1 LDSKDCLTLV
11 LKVISKNL
19 SSGERLLV
27 LTEITTLLW
36 ELPTVINMNSLKNV
50 SSGLYLLT
58 SSSKLSLNL
67 MLFIKK
73 LMLPKRLNLLTLKL
87 NMTLLRELLKRLKKF
102 KMKLIKKNSGKELTA
117 SPACSW
123 ETPHKFLSRL
133 KIPHLLLSR
142 KLLKRLDYKN

>member
-1 LDSKDCLTLV
+1 LKKECSFNLDSKDFLTLV

-58 SSSKLSLNL
+58 SSSKLFLNL

-87 NMTLLRELLKRLKKF
+87 NMILLRELLKRLKKF

-117 SPACSW
+117 SPACS
-123 ETPHKFLSRL
+123 
-133 KIPHLLLSR
+133 
-142 KLLKRLDYKN
+142 

>member
-1 LDSKDCLTLV
+1 MCALTLKKECSFNLDSKDYLTTL
-11 LKVISKNL
+11 LKVILKNL
-19 SSGERLLV
+19 SSGERLLD

-87 NMTLLRELLKRLKKF
+87 NMILLRELLKRLKKF

-117 SPACSW
+117 SPACS
-123 ETPHKFLSRL
+123 
-133 KIPHLLLSR
+133 
-142 KLLKRLDYKN
+142 

>member
-1 LDSKDCLTLV
+1 MCALTLKKECSFNSDSKDYLTTL

-27 LTEITTLLW
+27 LTEITMLLW

-87 NMTLLRELLKRLKKF
+87 NMILLRELLKRLKKF
-102 KMKLIKKNSGKELTA
+102 RMKLIKKNSGKELTA
-117 SPACSW
+117 SPAC
-123 ETPHKFLSRL
+123 F
-133 KIPHLLLSR
+133 
-142 KLLKRLDYKN
+142 

>member
-1 LDSKDCLTLV
+1 M
-11 LKVISKNL
+11 
-19 SSGERLLV
+19 V
-27 LTEITTLLW
+27 LTEITMLLW

-87 NMTLLRELLKRLKKF
+87 NMILLRELLKRLKKF
-102 KMKLIKKNSGKELTA
+102 RMKLIKKNSGKELTA
-117 SPACSW
+117 SPACS
-123 ETPHKFLSRL
+123 
-133 KIPHLLLSR
+133 
-142 KLLKRLDYKN
+142 

>member
-1 LDSKDCLTLV
+1 MLKKECSFNLDSKDCLTLV

-58 SSSKLSLNL
+58 LSSKLSLNL

-87 NMTLLRELLKRLKKF
+87 NMILLRELLKRLKKF

-117 SPACSW
+117 SPACS
-123 ETPHKFLSRL
+123 
-133 KIPHLLLSR
+133 
-142 KLLKRLDYKN
+142 

>member
-1 LDSKDCLTLV
+1 MCALTLKKECSFNLDSKDYLTTL
-11 LKVISKNL
+11 LKVILKNL

-36 ELPTVINMNSLKNV
+36 ELLTVINMNSLKNV

-117 SPACSW
+117 SPACS
-123 ETPHKFLSRL
+123 
-133 KIPHLLLSR
+133 
-142 KLLKRLDYKN
+142 